1 MTEKLLL
8 NIVQDFEL
16 LDKHSL
22 NQDPFSFTG
31 KYVFDFDGYIY
42 KIESLFDFIGYQ
54 KFLIL
59 NKECPFFT
67 QNEVLYQ
74 GNLVLYR
81 QKKIQIQPLSN
92 FKDLICIKDSLN
104 IWCPTQT
111 QEEAIISQLVFDQY
125 GEENWNKIYQICSL
139 YCVGNIYWRNIGFN
153 EKGMIKCFDFY
164 IGLPKN
170 EKGIFKCI
178 NGLVQS

>member
-1 MTEKLLL
+1 MTKELLL
-8 NIVQDFEL
+8 NIVKDFEL

-31 KYVFDFDGYIY
+31 KYVFDFDDYIY
-42 KIESLFDFIGYQ
+42 KIEPLFDFIGYQ
-54 KFLIL
+54 EFLLL
-59 NKECPFFT
+59 NKDCSFFT

-81 QKKIQIQPLSN
+81 QKKIQTLPLSN
-92 FKDLICIKDSLN
+92 FEDLKCIKDSLN

-111 QEEAIISQLVFDQY
+111 QEEAIISQLICNQY
-125 GEENWNKIYQICSL
+125 GEEIWNKIYQICSL

-153 EKGMIKCFDFY
+153 EKGIIKCFDFY

>member
-1 MTEKLLL
+1 MTEELLL
-8 NIVQDFEL
+8 NIVRDFEL
-16 LDKHSL
+16 LDQHSL

-31 KYVFDFDGYIY
+31 KYVFDFNDYIY

-54 KFLIL
+54 EFLLL
-59 NKECPFFT
+59 NENCPFFT

-81 QKKIQIQPLSN
+81 QKKISTQDLSN
-92 FKDLICIKDSLN
+92 FQDLECIKDSLN

-111 QEEAIISQLVFDQY
+111 QEEAIISQLVFNQY
-125 GEENWNKIYQICSL
+125 GEETWNKIYQICSL
-139 YCVGNIYWRNIGFN
+139 YCVGNIYWRNIGFD
-153 EKGMIKCFDFY
+153 KQGMIKCFDFY
-164 IGLPKN
+164 IGLPKD